1 MLLDNRGVFVK
12 KSKFIKRMWKCE
24 KNFQE
29 ISDRGIELRR
39 RRQQPYEM
47 NPALALLDLRVTY
60 VGRDPI
66 WAV

>member
-39 RRQQPYEM
+39 HPPYEM
-47 NPALALLDLRVTY
+47 NPALALHKSST
-60 VGRDPI
+60 
-66 WAV
+66 

>member
-29 ISDRGIELRR
+29 ISDRGIEPWWRR
-39 RRQQPYEM
+39 EQPYEM
-47 NPALALLDLRVTY
+47 NPALALHKSST
-60 VGRDPI
+60 
-66 WAV
+66 

>member
-29 ISDRGIELRR
+29 ISDRGIELWRRLR

-47 NPALALLDLRVTY
+47 NPALALHKSST
-60 VGRDPI
+60 
-66 WAV
+66 

>member
-39 RRQQPYEM
+39 LRRRQQPYEM
-47 NPALALLDLRVTY
+47 NPALALHKSST
-60 VGRDPI
+60 
-66 WAV
+66 

>member
-39 RRQQPYEM
+39 RQQPYEM
-47 NPALALLDLRVTY
+47 NPALALHKSST
-60 VGRDPI
+60 
-66 WAV
+66 